1 MPPLRVASV
10 GGGCRTNCK
19 GVRTFVGSRGAS
31 VDTTMDL
38 HGGDCNWEGWPSWE
52 SLAVNK
58 HNEAVGEPTQAYN
71 PDLSAEGLVGDTL
84 PTVMFYLPMYDNGT
98 PKDRYWTYF
107 AVPTADMKGNRE
119 QYVWMRFQQM
129 QCSGPNKL
137 PPCKMVSDEG

>member
-1 MPPLRVASV
+1 
-10 GGGCRTNCK
+10 
-19 GVRTFVGSRGAS
+19 
-31 VDTTMDL
+31 MDL

-98 PKDRYWTYF
+98 SKDRYWTYF
-107 AVPTADMKGNRE
+107 AVPTAAMKGNRE
-119 QYVWMRFQQM
+119 QYVWMALDAI
-129 QCSGPNKL
+129 P
-137 PPCKMVSDEG
+137 SDAVLMPEQAATLQDGV